1 MIKIKKG
8 YYILK
13 IEDLE
18 KELKTGK
25 LRGLY
30 LLYGEETFLLENCLK
45 SIKKIFGEKING
57 INYILLDDT
66 NINGIISDLETPAFG
81 YDKKLIIAKNT
92 GLFKKDLK

>member
-1 MIKIKKG
+1 M
-8 YYILK
+8 K

-25 LRGLY
+25 LRGIY

-81 YDKKLIIAKNT
+81 YNKKLIIAKI
-92 GLFKKDLK
+92 LDYLKKI